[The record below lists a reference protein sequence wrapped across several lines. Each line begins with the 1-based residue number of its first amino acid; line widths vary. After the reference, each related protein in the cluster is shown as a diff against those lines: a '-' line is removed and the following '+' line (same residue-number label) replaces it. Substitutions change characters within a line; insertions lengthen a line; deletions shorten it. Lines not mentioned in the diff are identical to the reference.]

1 MLSKWVGEAERQL
14 RLLFDEAKRLQPSII
29 FFDEIDGLAPVRS
42 AKQDQIHASIV
53 STLLALMD
61 GLDSRG
67 QVVVIGATN
76 RIDALDPAL
85 RRPGR
90 FDRELLFDLPTLDG
104 RQQILDVHTRDW
116 KPPLSFEF
124 KKSLAAKCVGYC
136 GADIKSLCAE
146 ASLAALRRCYP
157 QIYKS
162 SQRLRIST
170 DEITV
175 CDADF
180 DLAFD
185 AIVPSARRS
194 ARGGIVAEPLPPHLE
209 PLLSHNM
216 DILVHQFH
224 LPGNYCIV
232 GTEKE
237 HGISYILSALL
248 HKYEHAKVHNC
259 AYSRL
264 LTDNLARTPE
274 ESLARRFLGGGIVV
288 IPHFREMW
296 EGGKDLLCR
305 LVDEDGKS
313 KRTSLVCTANS
324 IEDLDVA
331 DRIVMEEQFGF
342 KTFLRLREPSEDS
355 KVRFVRSLEKELDI
369 KWKKQAQVKEHAPL
383 QIDDPVPIPVQR
395 APKPPPSAA
404 TLKKEE
410 HYLRELRVALRA
422 CMNEIFKERKY
433 KPFAAPVDPEEV
445 PDYYDIIKKPMCL
458 EDICEN
464 IDGGAYLCV
473 EDFKADVDLIVAI
486 KRSTIHAIGAIIA
499 ERTWRMS
506 PRA

>member
-1 MLSKWVGEAERQL
+1 M
-14 RLLFDEAKRLQPSII
+14 
-29 FFDEIDGLAPVRS
+29 
-42 AKQDQIHASIV
+42 
-53 STLLALMD
+53 
-61 GLDSRG
+61 
-67 QVVVIGATN
+67 
-76 RIDALDPAL
+76 
-85 RRPGR
+85 
-90 FDRELLFDLPTLDG
+90 
-104 RQQILDVHTRDW
+104 
-116 KPPLSFEF
+116 
-124 KKSLAAKCVGYC
+124 
-136 GADIKSLCAE
+136 
-146 ASLAALRRCYP
+146 
-157 QIYKS
+157 
-162 SQRLRIST
+162 
-170 DEITV
+170 
-175 CDADF
+175 
-180 DLAFD
+180 
-185 AIVPSARRS
+185 
-194 ARGGIVAEPLPPHLE
+194 AEPLPPHLE

-473 EDFKADVDLIVAI
+473 EDFKADVDLIVANVKEYNPRDRSDHRGKNLAHVAAGMRDAIESTLYRIERHLKYSLYKRCRKI
-486 KRSTIHAIGAIIA
+486 KMRRDEAAETATDDAGSCSKNRCRGKEAPLPVMDIAALERKLREERRKRRGSISDEQENDGEDAADACFSFSENDLAAIVKLNIVELLELRSAL
-499 ERTWRMS
+499 MS
-506 PRA
+506 CPKRDQAGVVVQSHIN